1 MDINELEQLQ
11 ANAELAVVLLKRMA
25 HKDRLLILCHLTTGE
40 ISAGELSRRSLLSQS
55 AFSQH
60 LAVLRNEQLVKI
72 RKESQTVYY
81 SLANDAVLEVLAT
94 LKQIFCNDERICDEQ
109 N

>member
-1 MDINELEQLQ
+1 MDTAELELLK

-60 LAVLRNEQLVKI
+60 LAVLRNEQLVKT
-72 RKESQTVYY
+72 RKEAQTIYY
-81 SLANDAVLEVLAT
+81 SLANESVIEVLAT
-94 LKQIFCNDERICDEQ
+94 LKQIFCK
-109 N
+109 

>member
-1 MDINELEQLQ
+1 MDTNELEQLK
-11 ANAELAVVLLKRMA
+11 ANAELAVSLLKRMA

-40 ISAGELSRRSLLSQS
+40 LSAGELSRRSLLSQS

-60 LAVLRNEQLVKI
+60 LAVLRTDSLVKT

-81 SLANDAVLEVLAT
+81 SLANEHVLDVLAT
-94 LKQIFCNDERICDEQ
+94 LKQIFCQ
-109 N
+109 K